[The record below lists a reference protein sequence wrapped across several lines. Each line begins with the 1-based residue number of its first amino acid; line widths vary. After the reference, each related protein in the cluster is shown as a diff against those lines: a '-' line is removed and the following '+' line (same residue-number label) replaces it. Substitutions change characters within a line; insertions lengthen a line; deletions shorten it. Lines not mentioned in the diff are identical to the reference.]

1 MNGGLMVP
9 LDAGE
14 RVPDLSFICALA
26 FPDLDFIIDDIGAS
40 TIGAAYFADLLAGV
54 VKFEVE
60 DIAGA
65 GVD

>member
-1 MNGGLMVP
+1 
-9 LDAGE
+9 
-14 RVPDLSFICALA
+14 
-26 FPDLDFIIDDIGAS
+26 LDFIIDDIGAS